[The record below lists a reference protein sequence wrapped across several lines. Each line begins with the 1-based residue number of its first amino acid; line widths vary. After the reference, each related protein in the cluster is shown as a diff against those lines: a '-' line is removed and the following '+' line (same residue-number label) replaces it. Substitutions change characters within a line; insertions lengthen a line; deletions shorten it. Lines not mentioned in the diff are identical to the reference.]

1 MQQAHPTFIAQ
12 RFKKLLPKS
21 NREMFQ
27 ARLLS
32 VKGPAPSL
40 PARKVTIGPEPG
52 AVYLFFC
59 SLNMPDFLR
68 LRRCFLFLAL
78 ILLGSL
84 LLTAPAA
91 HAQGKRRVIQFTGIV
106 ASGDSLLGVPG
117 ATIYVPKA
125 GRGTASN
132 AYGYFSMAV
141 LAGDSIVF
149 RSLGYANQT
158 IVIPADFQGLSYSI
172 IIQLKEDATMLSEV
186 RVFPYATER
195 DFKKAF
201 LALRLPTERG
211 SAAADNLNEQLMRR
225 IFNTQPMGAVANFR
239 QTMQQ
244 QQYNYDARQ
253 GMAPNQYSNNPLLNP
268 FSWLQLIQQVKKGEF
283 KKKDRDDY

>member
-1 MQQAHPTFIAQ
+1 
-12 RFKKLLPKS
+12 
-21 NREMFQ
+21 
-27 ARLLS
+27 
-32 VKGPAPSL
+32 
-40 PARKVTIGPEPG
+40 
-52 AVYLFFC
+52 
-59 SLNMPDFLR
+59 MPDFLR
-68 LRRCFLFLAL
+68 LRRLLFVFAVA
-78 ILLGSL
+78 LLGGL

-91 HAQGKRRVIQFTGIV
+91 HAQGKRKVIQFTGIV

-141 LAGDSIVF
+141 LAGDSVVI
-149 RSLGYANQT
+149 RSLGYANET
-158 IVIPADFQGLSYSI
+158 IIIPADFQRQSYSVI
-172 IIQLKEDATMLSEV
+172 ISLREDATMLGEV
-186 RVFPYATER
+186 RVFPYTTER

-211 SAAADNLNEQLMRR
+211 NAAAANLNEELMNR
-225 IFNTQPMGAVANFR
+225 IFRTQPMGAVANFR

-283 KKKDRDDY
+283 KKKASDDY